1 MSRFEGEFAAVGDA
15 RLSARELLAVIRE
28 QVSVPDRDLNAAIA
42 CYLSSGDGWDEA
54 LKTLR
59 GAFAIDAA
67 QAGISGAAGQ
77 DDHEINQRAS
87 EYLQRPGLKPVGSDN
102 V

>member
-1 MSRFEGEFAAVGDA
+1 MANH
-15 RLSARELLAVIRE
+15 
-28 QVSVPDRDLNAAIA
+28 DLNAAIA
-42 CYLSSGDGWDEA
+42 CYLSSGEGWVEA

-67 QAGISGAAGQ
+67 QAGQAGLAGR
-77 DDHEINQRAS
+77 DEHEINQRAS